1 LDGKTCKFTNQKIKI
16 TQELAI
22 EPTRMGMELTA
33 IGMTSKIFT
42 L

>member
-1 LDGKTCKFTNQKIKI
+1 MQIHKPENQDQ

-22 EPTRMGMELTA
+22 EPTRMGMDLTA
-33 IGMTSKIFT
+33 IGMTSIIFT